1 MSGHLPALFMRT
13 APEPTGPSGSAGDF
27 PSDNQGSYDDDYD
40 DDSSGAPTPGGFS
53 GGQYSRD
60 QRGADAG
67 REPDR
72 ERSRDRVRA
81 DEEAIERARQQALSR
96 PRAAGRG
103 DCTDRDAE
111 IDRRLEA
118 FVDQYPDLKTL
129 CMENGV
135 RRYIEQPEARAAFN
149 DVHNAEDP
157 SSETGGGGMAST
169 KISRLRGIKVVVKK
183 HCRNC
188 GQDLNDESIDNAYWE
203 DRMHRYLW
211 GAVAQRKSELQQ
223 QSPGAP
229 NLYGDLLAR
238 LSVPG
243 CMKWS
248 DANGCGLTRAD
259 FLADGTAELVYTVQA
274 FAHPED
280 NYNKLMSLRRWLNAY
295 GPSAPR
301 TAVENIC
308 KAYGESMA
316 TFHSLGIFH
325 SDLHTSNVL
334 VYYDDVLERIGRGDH
349 IEPAA
354 LAAARND
361 PVRLRFIDWGFANA
375 VRLVPGA
382 DGRPQYC
389 MASEQG
395 ESDDNHR
402 SAVDGEFVAQRG
414 SEPVHR
420 FTMPGV
426 KVKLHDSEAALI
438 VQRQRYRK
446 HEQYISM
453 LGNAASDVGCRSER
467 PSVLLSMIDGFG
479 NRPHTAS
486 VNRTQCGLLRT
497 EVAVLVHDAYK
508 AAVAQLPAI
517 QPLDPHYPDR
527 LLRPRLPESDG
538 GVR

>member
-1 MSGHLPALFMRT
+1 MSRHLPALLMRT
-13 APEPTGPSGSAGDF
+13 APEPTGPSAD
-27 PSDNQGSYDDDYD
+27 SYDDSYGG
-40 DDSSGAPTPGGFS
+40 SSSEMPTPPGFG
-53 GGQYSRD
+53 GGQYSPSE
-60 QRGADAG
+60 RGADA
-67 REPDR
+67 EPDR
-72 ERSRDRVRA
+72 VRSRDQARAAEEVR
-81 DEEAIERARQQALSR
+81 ERARQQALSR
-96 PRAAGRG
+96 SLAAGRADRADRA
-103 DCTDRDAE
+103 DCTDRDRDAE

-118 FVDQYPDLKTL
+118 FVDEYPDLKTL
-129 CMENGV
+129 CWENDD
-135 RRYIEQPEARAAFN
+135 RKYIDQPEARAAFN
-149 DVHNAEDP
+149 DVRNAENP
-157 SSETGGGGMAST
+157 SSETGAGGMAST

-211 GAVAQRKSELQQ
+211 GAVAQRKSELER

-229 NLYGDLLAR
+229 SLYGDLLAR

-248 DANGCGLTRAD
+248 DANECGLTRAD

-280 NYNKLMSLRRWLNAY
+280 NYDQLMSLRRWLNRY
-295 GPSAPR
+295 GSSASAA
-301 TAVENIC
+301 AVKNIC

-334 VYYDDVLERIGRGDH
+334 VYYDDVLARIGRGDY

-354 LAAARND
+354 LAAAQDD

-375 VRLVPGA
+375 ARLVPGA

-414 SEPVHR
+414 PEPVHR

-426 KVKLHDSEAALI
+426 KVKLHDSEAASI
-438 VQRQRYRK
+438 VQRQRYRV

-453 LGNAASDVGCRSER
+453 LGNAANDVGCRSER
-467 PSVLLSMIDGFG
+467 PSVLLSMIDRFG
-479 NRPHTAS
+479 NPPHTAS
-486 VNRTQCGLLRT
+486 VNRTRCGLLRT
-497 EVAVLVHDAYK
+497 DVAVLVHDAYK

-517 QPLDPHYPDR
+517 QPIDPYRPDQ
-527 LLRPRLPESDG
+527 LLRPRLPESRG